1 MLQREA
7 YECAD
12 YLGQKLV
19 GPLAVHVE
27 GVGEGSVDGRT
38 RKLVVQARE
47 ELRGSVMKIALSRL
61 SDQNLRPVTAWPDRD
76 KLSASWLQCLPGP
89 EGLGSHGIVI
99 MHFQPCLPRE
109 SRSTS
114 GKDDS

>member
-19 GPLAVHVE
+19 GPLTVHVE

-61 SDQNLRPVTAWPDRD
+61 SDQNLRPVTAWPDR
-76 KLSASWLQCLPGP
+76 
-89 EGLGSHGIVI
+89 
-99 MHFQPCLPRE
+99 
-109 SRSTS
+109 
-114 GKDDS
+114 